1 MNNYSIVK
9 QNLAAKARQN
19 RLDAAA
25 RTREVCEKIP
35 ELASIQTVLEST
47 SQRIFAEIAKG
58 GDDITARI
66 GEIEQENNTLLA
78 AREEILAASGYAAD
92 YCDIRHDCAIC
103 EDSGFVET
111 HLGERISM
119 VACTCMRR
127 ALAIAGLAS
136 SGLGKLVE
144 SQSFSSFKL
153 TYYTDRDSAKM
164 AFDECKKYA
173 KNFAKSRGQNLLLIG
188 ATGLGKTHLSTSV
201 AAEVIQ
207 LGFSVVYETAQ
218 SLMKHFERERFG
230 RAGDDFDSGDS
241 TSKFARCDLLIID
254 DLGTEMTNTFT
265 LSCLYDTIN
274 SRLNAGRGMI
284 INTNLDSTELRERY
298 DSRIASRLLGEFRP
312 LLLTGVDVR
321 MQKVKR

>member
-19 RLDAAA
+19 RLDATA
-25 RTREVCEKIP
+25 RTREVCAKIP
-35 ELASIQTVLEST
+35 ELASIQAVLEST

-58 GDDITARI
+58 GNNITARI
-66 GEIEQENNTLLA
+66 GEIEQENNTLIA
-78 AREEILAASGYAAD
+78 TRAEILVASGFAAD
-92 YCDIRHDCAIC
+92 YCDIRHDCAAC

-111 HLGERISM
+111 HIGESISM
-119 VACTCMRR
+119 ATCACMKR

-153 TYYTDRDSAKM
+153 TYYEDRDSAKM
-164 AFDECKKYA
+164 AFDVCKKYA
-173 KNFAKSRGQNLLLIG
+173 KNFAKDRSQNLLLIG
-188 ATGLGKTHLSTSV
+188 ATGLGKTHLSTSI
-201 AAEVIQ
+201 AAEVIE

-230 RAGDDFDSGDS
+230 RGGDEYSDMDSS
-241 TSKFARCDLLIID
+241 SKFIQCDLLIID
-254 DLGTEMTNTFT
+254 DLGTEMTNSFT